1 MFCLLRFINQSLMC
15 IQRTRASTAK
25 LITIN
30 TPKAIDSMILAALIF
45 VLFFMG
51 LLIFLQD
58 EFLQIHH
65 RPYLYGR
72 TVNGSDSVGLDLEW
86 WVYRV
91 KQIMKIS

>member
-1 MFCLLRFINQSLMC
+1 MC

-58 EFLQIHH
+58 EFLKINH
-65 RPYLYGR
+65 RPNLYG
-72 TVNGSDSVGLDLEW
+72 
-86 WVYRV
+86 
-91 KQIMKIS
+91 